1 MSMAIEH
8 IRSLIAHELAKLN
21 DFMQQTLKDEASLI
35 HDIGSHLINAG
46 GKQLRPM
53 IAFLTA
59 KALNY
64 SNDEILSVAAMLEF
78 FHSATLLHDDV
89 IDESKLR
96 RGKDTAHQI
105 WGNKAA
111 VLVGDYLF
119 SLHTKLLLNLD
130 KLEIIRFMAEI
141 SRQIGQGEI
150 QQLLNRRDV
159 QLQEPQYFLII
170 QAKTSLLFAAG
181 TKIVGMLA
189 QQHQQALYDY
199 GLHLGNSFQ
208 LMDDIL
214 DYATSAQLMGKNPGD
229 DLADGKLT
237 LPLIH
242 AYQHGNP
249 EQKRLIEQGIKT
261 GHEDDFD
268 LILEIVQKTGGL
280 EYTEQQA
287 KREAALAKQALHPL
301 SASIYKDALLELAD
315 YSCHRSH

>member
-1 MSMAIEH
+1 MAIEQ
-8 IRSLIAHELAKLN
+8 IRSLIAPELATLHA
-21 DFMQQTLKDEASLI
+21 FLLQTLENEASLI
-35 HDIGSHLINAG
+35 HDIGNHLINAG
-46 GKQLRPM
+46 GKHLRPM
-53 IAFLTA
+53 IAFLSA

-64 SNDEILSVAAMLEF
+64 QSEDILSLAAMLEF

-130 KLEIIRFMAEI
+130 NLAIIRFMAEI

-150 QQLLNRRDV
+150 QQLINRSDV
-159 QLQEPQYFLII
+159 QLQEQQYFLII

-181 TKIVGMLA
+181 AKIVGMLA
-189 QQHQQALYDY
+189 QQHQQSLYDY

-214 DYATSAQLMGKNPGD
+214 DYSSAANVMGKNCGD

-242 AYQHGNP
+242 AFQHGNP
-249 EQKRLIEQGIKT
+249 EQKQIIQQNIKT
-261 GHEDDFD
+261 GHPRDFD
-268 LILEIVQKTGGL
+268 LILEIVKKTGGL
-280 EYTEQQA
+280 EYTMQQA
-287 KREAALAKQALHPL
+287 QQEAKQAKQALHQL
-301 SASIYKDALLELAD
+301 NASVYKDALLELAD
-315 YSCHRSH
+315 YSCHRSY